1 MKTLRRLIRQII
13 LEGPVKD
20 AFDEKWYNT
29 EEERDT
35 YRQTE
40 SEMGTFH
47 RDAFD
52 DAWSEWWPGID
63 ADQLFKDKRDLKRL
77 WNKTIDANGLRSFW
91 QGPKMK
97 YFHSLSYY
105 GGSTS
110 AKDTLQQ
117 QEYDDNDIRDLSLA
131 AFLRDYSGR
140 TVKDEMSTWGFYMP
154 EQINSCPSA
163 QLQVGVLLSGR
174 VTLATSDDAWTESRS
189 KATKKD
195 QQRHQGSGMPKRLM
209 PTNSNVNNL
218 VFEEEDILKN
228 QRIGECVID
237 NWEIE
242 AIVYDPNQNR
252 DPLLKIA
259 AKQLAEEY
267 GIPLVTAQSIGG

>member
-1 MKTLRRLIRQII
+1 MVILRRLIRQII
-13 LEGPVKD
+13 LEGAVKD

-29 EEERDT
+29 EVERNT
-35 YRQTE
+35 YRSTP

-47 RDAFD
+47 KGAFE
-52 DAWSEWWPGID
+52 DAWGEWWPNLD
-63 ADQLFKDKRDLKRL
+63 SEELFKDKRDLKRL
-77 WNKTIDANGLRSFW
+77 WNETIDSNGLRSFW

-105 GGSTS
+105 GGASS
-110 AKDTLQQ
+110 AVDNLQQ

-140 TVKDEMSTWGFYMP
+140 TVKDEMSTWGFYVP
-154 EQINSCPSA
+154 QRIHSCPSA

-218 VFEEEDILKN
+218 VFEEQDILDSK
-228 QRIGECVID
+228 RIGECVLD

-242 AIVYDPNQNR
+242 AIVYDANQNR
-252 DPLLKIA
+252 DPLIKRA

-267 GIPLVTAQSIGG
+267 GIPVVTAASIGG